1 MKREYFKTGFIKI
14 NIEKGKT
21 PTVEATLINSDLW
34 LSKYEIAKLL
44 NCFPQ
49 KIEANLRSIFK
60 NNLLWKDE
68 CIYNHRYM
76 DKGIEKQCLYYN
88 LEVLIFVSYRVNSLE
103 ARIFRQFVHSAL
115 CKQLQKEQTPE
126 TSLFWA
132 YLPIS
137 TNYWLN

>member
-1 MKREYFKTGFIKI
+1 MKKGYIKI
-14 NIEKGKT
+14 NTEKGKT
-21 PTVEATLINSDLW
+21 PTVEARLINNDLW

-76 DKGIEKQCLYYN
+76 DNGIEKQCLYYN
-88 LEVLIFVSYRVNSLE
+88 LEVLIFVSYRVNTLE
-103 ARIFRQFVHSAL
+103 AKIFRQFVQSAL
-115 CKQLQKEQTPE
+115 CEHLQKDKVLE
-126 TSLFWA
+126 TTFL
-132 YLPIS
+132 YTCLPIQN
-137 TNYWLN
+137 NYWLN